1 MKIPQHQARCE
12 KVKKDLLSNLKV
24 LNESKLLVLLFFQT
38 ALFTNDFYII
48 QIENNSLN

>member
-1 MKIPQHQARCE
+1 MKIPQHQARFE

-38 ALFTNDFYII
+38 ACLQTIFILFKLKLIH
-48 QIENNSLN
+48 